1 VTGEL
6 LDIKRGSNGRV
17 AGPNGR
23 GSNRRLAG
31 PKGEEVTEELSDLG
45 ERK

>member
-1 VTGEL
+1 VTREQ

-17 AGPNGR
+17 AGP
-23 GSNRRLAG
+23 
-31 PKGEEVTEELSDLG
+31 KGEEVTGGNVGLG